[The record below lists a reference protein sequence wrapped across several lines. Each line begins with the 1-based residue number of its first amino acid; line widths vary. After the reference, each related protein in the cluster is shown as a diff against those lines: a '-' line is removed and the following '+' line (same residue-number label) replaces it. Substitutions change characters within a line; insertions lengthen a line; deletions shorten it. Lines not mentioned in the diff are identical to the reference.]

1 MEKGVGESS
10 LEQYD
15 KETQCSMPSDYSQVL
30 TLIKTRVLG
39 SFSSEPP
46 LIEHPETC
54 SKCSISPI
62 LGIKY
67 ECTQCVKYYL
77 CEKCELQ
84 RHEHPMYMHKKL
96 KSNPPQEIIRK
107 IPDLDYK
114 NSERGNTRV
123 SERVNSEKTR
133 K

>member
-10 LEQYD
+10 LEQHD
-15 KETQCSMPSDYSQVL
+15 KESQCSMPSDYSQVL

-39 SFSSEPP
+39 SFSSDH

-67 ECTQCVKYYL
+67 ECTQCANYYL
-77 CEKCELQ
+77 CEKCELL

-96 KSNPPQEIIRK
+96 QSNPPQAIARK
-107 IPDLDYK
+107 IPDLDNK
-114 NSERGNTRV
+114 TSERGPTRV
-123 SERVNSEKTR
+123 NERVNSEKTR